1 MSRRWTFRFG
11 DLSFV
16 RIHAL
21 LLGLAVSL
29 APAAAGACYCVY
41 PELEGSID
49 KADVIFEG
57 IAPSDPVNIEADIG
71 LGAYGDVQTARYGFE
86 VLRYFKSGVGLPARL
101 DLHTPVQAPACGRQF
116 ARDETYLIYARQ
128 REDGRLTDFRC
139 SRTRTVQAASEDL
152 SELGEGV
159 APEDWQLSALDVGEG
174 LVGTGE
180 TTPELAAAP
189 EVTSE
194 VAGGCALRARG
205 SNATSLAAFALG
217 LFGSLL
223 VFRRRNASPAR

>member
-1 MSRRWTFRFG
+1 MRDNRVRAGPRSPHPPPDSAQMSEPRAFRIG
-11 DLSFV
+11 NISFI
-16 RIHAL
+16 RLQAR
-21 LLGLAVSL
+21 LLGLAVCL

-41 PELEGSID
+41 PELEGSIE

-57 IAPSDPVNIEADIG
+57 IAPADPVNIEADIG

-86 VLRYFKSGVGLPARL
+86 VLRYYKSGVGLPARL

-139 SRTRTVQAASEDL
+139 SRTRTLQAASEDL

-159 APEDWQLSALDVGEG
+159 
-174 LVGTGE
+174 
-180 TTPELAAAP
+180 TPDEP
-189 EVTSE
+189 QPSE
-194 VAGGCALRARG
+194 
-205 SNATSLAAFALG
+205 
-217 LFGSLL
+217 
-223 VFRRRNASPAR
+223 